1 MPDLPYGG
9 LVRQRPMRTLAAICG
24 AVLLAACTQE
34 SAATRDPVT
43 SANTSAAP
51 EASPISVPA
60 LEFPGLPERVVVLDP
75 GHNGGNGS
83 HPEIINAQVPDGRGN
98 TKACNTTG
106 TNANDG
112 YTEHEF
118 TWDVAVRVRDLLS
131 ARGIRVVMTRDNDT
145 GVGPCVDQ
153 RAALANSTGAA
164 AIVSIHADGATGANA
179 HGFHV
184 AHSSPPLNDAQGDPS
199 VRLAT
204 TLRDTFVSNGFTPST
219 YIGSN
224 GLNPRPDLA
233 GLNFAERPAALV
245 ECGNMRHPEDAAIL
259 ESADGRARLA
269 ATITAAIT
277 AYLG

>member
-1 MPDLPYGG
+1 MTTGLPD
-9 LVRQRPMRTLAAICG
+9 
-24 AVLLAACTQE
+24 
-34 SAATRDPVT
+34 
-43 SANTSAAP
+43 TSAAGQP
-51 EASPISVPA
+51 NPSTVSR
-60 LEFPGLPERVVVLDP
+60 PGLESPGLSERVVVLDP

-83 HPEIINAQVPDGRGN
+83 HPAIINAKVPDGRGN

-106 TNANDG
+106 TSANNG
-112 YTEHEF
+112 YAEHEF
-118 TWDVAVRVRDLLS
+118 TWDVAVRVRDLLT
-131 ARGIRVVMTRDNDT
+131 ARGIRVVMTRDDDT

-153 RAALANSTGAA
+153 RAELANSAGAD

-199 VRLAT
+199 LRLAT
-204 TLRDTFVSNGFTPST
+204 TLRDTFVGNGFTPST
-219 YIGSN
+219 YIGSH

-245 ECGNMRHPEDAAIL
+245 ECGNMRHPADAAII
-259 ESADGRARLA
+259 ESPDGRARLA
-269 ATITAAIT
+269 ATIATAII